1 MKVQIVNKNG
11 NKYIVTHD
19 GKKLSYIG
27 VIGND
32 NCYEVPLSIAKY
44 VGPMKLRFMGI
55 VVVLADENGS
65 HCPGF
70 GFKCSKRQFMD
81 LLSRIAGE

>member
-1 MKVQIVNKNG
+1 MKVQIVSENG
-11 NKYIVTHD
+11 NKYVLTHN

-32 NCYEVPLSIAKY
+32 NHYEVPLSIAQY
-44 VGPMKLRFMGI
+44 VGPMKLKYMGI
-55 VVVLADENGS
+55 VVVLADEFGA

-70 GFKCSKRQFMD
+70 GFKCSKRQFME
-81 LLSRIAGE
+81 LLSMIAGD